1 MAVCY
6 GGHYYRVHYWRP
18 IYYGS
23 WKFLYRNYISDIIF
37 CWGIMQTKEITIRIN
52 GKTCQV
58 KEYDVEEIDRFIAWA
73 VILVIAVL
81 VLLAMAQ

>member
-1 MAVCY
+1 
-6 GGHYYRVHYWRP
+6 
-18 IYYGS
+18 
-23 WKFLYRNYISDIIF
+23 
-37 CWGIMQTKEITIRIN
+37 MQTKEITIRIN